1 MGLKMTPCHDSIGIR
16 NTINFGSRLP
26 DLIRPFDAEFV
37 MLLSYL
43 PLVQRGKYG
52 SLFKLYQL

>member
-1 MGLKMTPCHDSIGIR
+1 MTPCHDSIGIR